1 MALKQCL
8 FSKCDTLSHMIQ
20 LSWRIFENEKKI
32 SFFPYGNKVRF
43 MKSWLLKKLDSSIK
57 AFVFESS
64 AIAPLCQI
72 CPKIYKWSDLCCVC
86 VRSLVCASAASNS
99 RKTSKC
105 YIIDYLQNFQ
115 IESCTCLPRRF
126 LSIPNAHTF
135 FFEYL
140 NYFSRSITPKFLQSY
155 STILLQIKKQL
166 KSPAFRMS
174 YYLCPISCKLTCKKN
189 LSLIYY

>member
-1 MALKQCL
+1 MWHT
-8 FSKCDTLSHMIQ
+8 FTHDSTL
-20 LSWRIFENEKKI
+20 LENFWKWKKI
-32 SFFPYGNKVRF
+32 SFFPYGNKVRS

-72 CPKIYKWSDLCCVC
+72 CPKIYKWSDSCCVLC
-86 VRSLVCASAASNS
+86 TKLSMCISSFKFTKNKQMLHYWLFTKLPNRVMHMFAKKIFVNS
-99 RKTSKC
+99 QCS
-105 YIIDYLQNFQ
+105 Y
-115 IESCTCLPRRF
+115 
-126 LSIPNAHTF
+126 F